1 MKIVQSDSAAKPAS
15 NESASAAVP
24 EEQKS
29 ISTKR
34 GPAGRK
40 AIGSISSLDDLIAN
54 AEKTQ
59 NEQNKMNTKW
69 DIETIMAIWSD
80 HTSKL
85 DTASTQNALN
95 SAKITLRGDK
105 EIVII
110 TPNKINTATVKKEM
124 PLIERIRNSY
134 PDRVLK
140 FNIYDDINQ
149 FPELTKVEPIK
160 KAKTNQ
166 EKLEIL
172 VDKNPKVAEF
182 IDRFNLKLDK

>member
-1 MKIVQSDSAAKPAS
+1 MTIVQSNDQTSQSSQAIP
-15 NESASAAVP
+15 NP
-24 EEQKS
+24 EQDPQKS
-29 ISTKR
+29 ISTKK

-59 NEQNKMNTKW
+59 NQQKEMKTKW
-69 DIETIMAIWSD
+69 DIETIMAIWQD
-80 HTSKL
+80 HTNKL

-95 SAKITLRGDK
+95 SAKISLKGDTEI
-105 EIVII
+105 EIV

-134 PDRVLK
+134 PDRVLH
-140 FNIYDDINQ
+140 FNIYEDIDQ

-160 KAKTNQ
+160 KSKTNQ

-182 IDRFNLKLDK
+182 IERFNLKLDK